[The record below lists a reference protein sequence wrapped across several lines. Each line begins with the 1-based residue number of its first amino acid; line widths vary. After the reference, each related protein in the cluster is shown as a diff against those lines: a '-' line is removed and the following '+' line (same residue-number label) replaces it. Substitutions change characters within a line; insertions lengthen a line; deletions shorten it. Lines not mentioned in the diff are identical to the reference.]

1 MLPLY
6 ELKIEEDTDFIS
18 AISLVETPAIKE
30 EFVLLSENTEVKL
43 STVSED
49 KRLLAGAILTPN
61 RAIYRR
67 DKNEEY
73 NIFFSEETVEKAAQ
87 KYMQD
92 KRQAEVTLE
101 HNHLVDGVSL
111 VESWIVENPDMDKS
125 NNYGKPVPKGTW
137 FGVFK
142 VEDEQLWKE
151 QAKSGKINGFSIE
164 GKFTDILANNKRKST
179 LSDQQIDS
187 VALNVINI
195 VKSYIN
201 Q

>member
-6 ELKIEEDTDFIS
+6 ELKIEDDTDFIS

-30 EFVLLSENTEVKL
+30 DFVLLSDTQVEL
-43 STVSED
+43 SQVSED
-49 KRLLAGAILTPN
+49 KRLLAGDILTPN

-87 KYMQD
+87 KYMAD
-92 KRQAEVTLE
+92 KRQDSVTLE
-101 HNHLVDGVSL
+101 HQGFVDGVSL

-142 VEDEQLWKE
+142 VEDEELWKE
-151 QAKSGKINGFSIE
+151 QAKSGKIKGFSIE
-164 GKFTDILANNKRKST
+164 GKFTDSLANDKRKSS
-179 LSDQQIDS
+179 LSDQQIDNA
-187 VALNVINI
+187 VLNVRDIIKEFINL
-195 VKSYIN
+195 
-201 Q
+201 